1 MSAAIL
7 RSAACISDVITWP
20 ACVAGVSN
28 NTQAKPFQL
37 FIGKRPKQY
46 MYRWRELPRV
56 SFCRDKHVSRPIF
69 VNTSLVATKLCKYHF
84 VATNMYH
91 DKYLSTRLLSRQN
104 YACIIL
110 LRQTCITTNI
120 CQHVFCRDKI
130 MQVSF
135 CRDKHVSRQ
144 IFVNTSFV
152 ETKLC
157 KYHFCRDNGFA
168 ATNILLSRRR
178 FVATSILLSR
188 QTDCM
193 CLEEYNRLHQ
203 TLVRAWNIMTLAH

>member
-1 MSAAIL
+1 VSADIL
-7 RSAACISDVITWP
+7 RSAACISDVITRP

-84 VATNMYH
+84 VATNMCH

-104 YACIIL
+104 YASIIFAATTVL
-110 LRQTCITTNI
+110 PRQTYFCRDDVLS
-120 CQHVFCRDKI
+120 QQAYFCRDK
-130 MQVSF
+130 QTA
-135 CRDKHVSRQ
+135 CASR
-144 IFVNTSFV
+144 
-152 ETKLC
+152 
-157 KYHFCRDNGFA
+157 
-168 ATNILLSRRR
+168 NIIAFIRHWSEHG
-178 FVATSILLSR
+178 T
-188 QTDCM
+188 
-193 CLEEYNRLHQ
+193 
-203 TLVRAWNIMTLAH
+203 